1 MVTNATWWFGGYG
14 TLKENGHAAIRKSLL
29 RKETAGKKNI
39 GPVDVPQKL
48 KKIKYIQLAHVG
60 VLLKL
65 KGGKICQQPDIHHE
79 NKCLFWI
86 FLMQWK
92 VSLSYL

>member
-1 MVTNATWWFGGYG
+1 MRRS
-14 TLKENGHAAIRKSLL
+14 ENRYYEKK
-29 RKETAGKKNI
+29 RQEKKNI

-92 VSLSYL
+92 VSLSYLWSSSQSKTNFD